1 MVSQITVL
9 KILVTQMD
17 LVILSKF
24 EMLWLIFGLSSLE
37 YKQFF
42 FLYNLRFDNQSLV
55 LKVTYFCLC
64 MCVIKRV
71 RLILNALN

>member
-42 FLYNLRFDNQSLV
+42 FPL
-55 LKVTYFCLC
+55 
-64 MCVIKRV
+64 
-71 RLILNALN
+71 